1 MIHGKWGSRAEA
13 LAGEPDLWRRWMRY
27 LLKGNEAVVRGAVAA
42 GCKAYFGYPIT
53 PASEIAE
60 TASLLLPDSGGVF
73 VPAESEIAAIQMLY
87 GASSGGVRAMTASS
101 GPGIS
106 LMQEGVS
113 YMAGAELPGVIV
125 DVMRAGP
132 GLGNLGVEQ
141 GDYLQLTKGGG
152 HGNYQTPV
160 FAPNSVQEMCDLTVH
175 AFDVADR
182 YRTPVYVL
190 ADGALGQMMEPLE
203 VPKTV
208 HKEPAKPWAVR
219 GDAATRKNLITSIFL
234 EHEKQEILIT
244 RLENKYR
251 EIEKNEVV
259 LEETFTEDAEI
270 LIIAYGIS
278 SRIAR
283 AAVDLARAE
292 GVRVGLLRPISLYP
306 FPAKRLRQLAGKV
319 YGVLVFELSSGQ
331 MVQDVRLSTSG
342 ITPVQLLRRTGGMMP
357 TAEDVAKAL
366 KKMECECVGNKA

>member
-1 MIHGKWGSRAEA
+1 
-13 LAGEPDLWRRWMRY
+13 MRQ

-42 GCKAYFGYPIT
+42 GCKAFFGYPIT

-60 TASLLLPDSGGVF
+60 VASLLLPESDGIF
-73 VPAESEIAAIQMLY
+73 IPAESEIGAIQMVF
-87 GASSGGVRAMTASS
+87 GAASAGVRAMTASS

-152 HGNYQTPV
+152 HGNYHTPV
-160 FAPNSVQEMCDLTVH
+160 FAPNSVQEMCDLTMH
-175 AFDVADR
+175 AFEVADR

-190 ADGALGQMMEPLE
+190 ADGALGQMMEPIE
-203 VPKTV
+203 IPAPV
-208 HKEPAKPWAVR
+208 HNEPEKPWAVE
-219 GDAATRKNLITSIFL
+219 GTAATRKNLITSIFL

-244 RLENKYR
+244 KLEKKYQ
-251 EIEKNEVV
+251 EMEEKE
-259 LEETFTEDAEI
+259 LLWEEFLTEDAE
-270 LIIAYGIS
+270 LLLVAYGIS

-283 AAVDLARAE
+283 AAVEIARAD
-292 GVRVGLLRPISLYP
+292 GVRVGLLRPISLFP
-306 FPAKRLRQLAGKV
+306 FPMKRLRQLAGKA
-319 YGVLVFELSSGQ
+319 YSVLVLELSSGQ
-331 MVQDVRLSTSG
+331 LIEDVRLSVVG
-342 ITPVQLLRRTGGMMP
+342 ITPIELLRRTGGMMP
-357 TAEDVAKAL
+357 TAEDVVRAI
-366 KKMECECVGNKA
+366 KKLEKECVGNKA

>member
-1 MIHGKWGSRAEA
+1 M
-13 LAGEPDLWRRWMRY
+13 RR

-42 GCKAYFGYPIT
+42 GCKAFFGYPIT

-60 TASLLLPDSGGVF
+60 AASLLLPDSGGVF
-73 VPAESEIAAIQMLY
+73 VPAESEVSAIQMLF
-87 GASSGGVRAMTASS
+87 GASSAGVRAMTASS

-113 YMAGAELPGVIV
+113 YLAGAELPGVIV

-141 GDYLQLTKGGG
+141 GDYLQLVKGGG
-152 HGNYQTPV
+152 HGNYRAPV
-160 FAPNSVQEMCDLTVH
+160 FAPNCVQEMCDLTIH

-182 YRTPVYVL
+182 YRNPVYVL
-190 ADGALGQMMEPLE
+190 ADGALGQMMEPVE

-208 HKEPAKPWAVR
+208 KREPEKPWAVK
-219 GDAATRKNLITSIFL
+219 GEPATRKNLITSIFL

-244 RLENKYR
+244 RLEQKYQ
-251 EIEKNEVV
+251 EIENKEILYQEV
-259 LEETFTEDAEI
+259 LAEDAEI

-283 AAVDLARAE
+283 AAVEIARAD
-292 GVRVGLLRPISLYP
+292 GIRVGLLRPISLYP
-306 FPAKRLRQLAGKV
+306 FPMKRLRQLAGKAFA
-319 YGVLVFELSSGQ
+319 VLVLELSSGQ
-331 MVQDVRLSTSG
+331 LIEDVRLATGG
-342 ITPVQLLRRTGGMMP
+342 ITPIQLLRRTGGMIP
-357 TAEDVAKAL
+357 TAEDVVQAL
-366 KKMECECVGNKA
+366 KKMESECVANKA